1 MRGLTIDDL
10 ERFKMIARPQLSP
23 DAEKILY
30 LVTVPDGDK
39 YRTTLEVIK
48 WRTGDK
54 QMSLTDGDP
63 TNPSWSPFG
72 DKILY
77 TSRKGMDEK
86 EKGTGLWVTP
96 LSGEPEL
103 LAKFSGG
110 VSSPRWSSDGK
121 SILFVSGVGEMDEDV
136 RVVDKIP
143 IWYNGEGWTYYK
155 TKHLH
160 RYVVSSGECSRLTEG
175 DIDVQCYA
183 ESSDGEKIAYCQSA
197 NPLRPGESD
206 LTIHDCASGVRDRIL
221 SGYMIQSLHWSPD
234 GKQIAFMGHDGSR
247 GYATHVGVHLMEADG
262 GPVKNLTGKL
272 DRGCSR
278 RHYYDI
284 RSMNA
289 GDTTP
294 LWEDEYIY
302 FPVSNGDRHEL
313 HRLNTKS
320 QSISPVL
327 NGEYSLEEYSVKSG
341 IVAYTR
347 VNVDK
352 PAELWVNTGVDA
364 LVTDLNK
371 DVMAEV
377 WLSPKERFSF
387 TQKDGAVVEG
397 WILKPNGWDK
407 GERYPAIVDI
417 HGGPKSKFGDSLMY
431 EHQIYAA
438 NGYTVIYIN
447 IRGSGGYSQ
456 EFGDIRGDW
465 GVWDYEDLMRGV
477 KTALEVYPWIDK
489 KRLGVTGLSYGG
501 FMTNW
506 VITHSD
512 FFRTAISQNSISN
525 WTAFFGTS
533 DIGFHFTPEQI
544 GGNPWSSLDIYIEK
558 SPITYANQ
566 VDTPVLFIHSWNDYR
581 CWIDQSIEFFTALK
595 YLGKETQLAMFMEG
609 PHTFRSVAKLSLRK
623 RRYQIMLDWF
633 NKYLKV

>member
-30 LVTVPDGDK
+30 IVTVPDGDK
-39 YRTTLEVIK
+39 YWTTLEVIK

-121 SILFVSGVGEMDEDV
+121 SILFVSGVGEIDEDV

-160 RYVVSSGECSRLTEG
+160 RYVVLSGECSRLTEG
-175 DIDVQCYA
+175 DMDVQCYA
-183 ESSDGEKIAYCQSA
+183 ESSDSEKIAYCQSA

-206 LTIHDCASGVRDRIL
+206 LTIYDCASGVRDRIL

-247 GYATHVGVHLMEADG
+247 GYATHVGLHLMEAEG

-294 LWEDEYIY
+294 LWADEYIY

-313 HRLNTKS
+313 HRFNTKS

-327 NGEYSLEEYSVKSG
+327 KGEYSLEEYSVKSG

-364 LVTDLNK
+364 RVTDLNK

-377 WLSPKERFSF
+377 WLSSKERFSF

-431 EHQIYAA
+431 EHQLYAA
-438 NGYTVIYIN
+438 NGYAVIYIN

-465 GVWDYEDLMRGV
+465 GVWDYDDLMLGV

-512 FFRTAISQNSISN
+512 AFRTAISQNSISS

-544 GGNPWSSLDIYIEK
+544 GGNPWSSLDTYIEK